1 MSVGQQI
8 LFKLGRNEREKKRG
22 KQSHFVPSLLV
33 PPSVIKYYQFGI
45 LKMLS
50 YTTSN
55 MKIIMTRREINK
67 INEKNKRRKGKKEG
81 NYLLWC
87 PPFFPR

>member
-1 MSVGQQI
+1 MRQIKFPCYFTMSVGQQI

-55 MKIIMTRREINK
+55 MKIIMTRRGDKQNK
-67 INEKNKRRKGKKEG
+67 
-81 NYLLWC
+81 
-87 PPFFPR
+87 